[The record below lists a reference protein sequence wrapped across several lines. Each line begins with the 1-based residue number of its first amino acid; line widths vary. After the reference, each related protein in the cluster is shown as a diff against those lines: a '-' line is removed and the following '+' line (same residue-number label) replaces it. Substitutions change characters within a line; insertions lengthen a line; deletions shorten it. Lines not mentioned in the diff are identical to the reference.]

1 MRRRKSG
8 PEKRGPGGRGSR
20 RPRGFTLI
28 EIVMVLVITGLMLS
42 LALPRVNLAG
52 YRADA
57 GMQGVRSLLM
67 LAQRT
72 SLERQYDVVVMFD
85 TTKQRITILE
95 DANDNATIDPG
106 EHIRRQ
112 ALQETMRFVV
122 PVVGIDGAVN
132 HSLTGPSL
140 HQVNSLPSITFHGLG
155 RETFDEEI
163 ASTVEWLG
171 RHPGFGGV
179 AVHFYESFRE
189 LVEGDK
195 EVSEVESQNSRAS
208 GN

>member
-140 HQVNSLPSITFHGLG
+140 HQVNSLPSITFHRDGSASNNLDNYLATG
-155 RETFDEEI
+155 TGSI
-163 ASTVEWLG
+163 ASY
-171 RHPGFGGV
+171 R
-179 AVHFYESFRE
+179 
-189 LVEGDK
+189 
-195 EVSEVESQNSRAS
+195 
-208 GN
+208 